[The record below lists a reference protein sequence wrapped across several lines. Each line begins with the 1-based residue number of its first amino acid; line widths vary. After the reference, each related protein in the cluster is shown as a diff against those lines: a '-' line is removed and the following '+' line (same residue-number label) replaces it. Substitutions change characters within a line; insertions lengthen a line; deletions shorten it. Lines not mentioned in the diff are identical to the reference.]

1 MYQANGT
8 TVLTAEMMRRMQQ
21 KETDKKKVDDK
32 EARIEAADSEFND
45 KNSIDP
51 EELERIRKRQAGVA
65 VTVESFMAWKRS
77 FDAEMAAR
85 DGDGNVIEGAEF
97 TVSAMKSEAEALQ
110 ALIEQPIKL
119 HADGR
124 PTGKQFFLL
133 AMQQGSSAGVV
144 EEDPDADLDDNYD
157 GEVFKDVAGKKFE
170 DMDYEDEDDDDDDD
184 DEYDPEEE
192 SADHD
197 DDD

>member
-77 FDAEMAAR
+77 FDTEMAAR
-85 DGDGNVIEGAEF
+85 VGVGNVIEGAEF

-157 GEVFKDVAGKKFE
+157 GEVFKDQDVAGKKFE
-170 DMDYEDEDDDDDDD
+170 DMDYEDEDD